1 MPYNPGGHWVLAV
14 LDMQTTTCYYVDSVR
29 PTDVHADLKHM
40 IEAAL
45 SLYAVQ
51 SGSKKRVNIKWINVL
66 CPLQPGDTE
75 CGYYVLKFMKAVVDE
90 GLQVLNNNFWGKN
103 EYTNAELDDLREES
117 ATYATTFI
125 YQ

>member
-1 MPYNPGGHWVLAV
+1 
-14 LDMQTTTCYYVDSVR
+14 
-29 PTDVHADLKHM
+29 M
-40 IEAAL
+40 IEVAL
-45 SLYAVQ
+45 SLYAMQ

-103 EYTNAELDDLREES
+103 GYTNAELDDLREEW
-117 ATYATTFI
+117 ATYVTTFI